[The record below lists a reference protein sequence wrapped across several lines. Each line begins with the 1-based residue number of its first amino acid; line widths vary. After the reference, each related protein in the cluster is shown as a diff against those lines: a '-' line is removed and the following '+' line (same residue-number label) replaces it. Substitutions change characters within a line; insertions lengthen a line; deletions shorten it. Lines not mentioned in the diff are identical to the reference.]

1 MLASRNKSPDGGV
14 LLKKKS
20 RQISLEESDVDRLH
34 AVFWAKLAGVMPPR
48 TSRRRR
54 QNQDGMQDPTQD
66 QSKEAEGWWKFILA
80 RRYDAHTLD
89 WQTFRGIF
97 EDKYYPNTYSEAK
110 RDEFLGLKQG
120 SLSVADMRAS
130 IPSFHDMLMLLWI

>member
-1 MLASRNKSPDGGV
+1 MFESSIDRADVEVWLNMLEKCF
-14 LLKKKS
+14 
-20 RQISLEESDVDRLH
+20 DVMNCSKERKVRL
-34 AVFWAKLAGVMPPR
+34 ATFFL
-48 TSRRRR
+48 
-54 QNQDGMQDPTQD
+54 Q
-66 QSKEAEGWWKFILA
+66 KEAEGWWKFILA